1 MIHNKYLLELKILT
15 ILVLFLTVGIGC
27 SNLPKKRLEQFSE
40 ATRVYNS
47 AFERKSETGGATF
60 VKKEMRADYLM
71 DYLNLIEK
79 ISFFG
84 SQPLDQTY
92 LLDGEIVDI
101 NENKP
106 NRKKDFNQ
114 VVITLRYRY
123 VLLPDNRLRTKVH
136 KQHWYYNGK
145 KWEIEPNLTP
155 FITEPEQGS

>member
-1 MIHNKYLLELKILT
+1 MRHYKHNVGLNLFIALSTLLM
-15 ILVLFLTVGIGC
+15 VGMGC

-60 VKKEMRADYLM
+60 VKKEMRSDYLM
-71 DYLNLIEK
+71 TYLNLIEK

-92 LLDGEIVDI
+92 LMDGEIVDI
-101 NENKP
+101 NEGKP
-106 NRKKDFNQ
+106 NPKIDFNQ

-123 VLLPDNRLRTKVH
+123 VMLPDNRLRTKVH

-155 FITEPEQGS
+155 FLNEQDQGS